1 MSGDSQPRKHG
12 MRDVG
17 LLIVGAA
24 LVMVPSFVGRIASG
38 RLRLPISIAALI
50 SLVLFVVG
58 VFVLV
63 KVLKD

>member
-1 MSGDSQPRKHG
+1 